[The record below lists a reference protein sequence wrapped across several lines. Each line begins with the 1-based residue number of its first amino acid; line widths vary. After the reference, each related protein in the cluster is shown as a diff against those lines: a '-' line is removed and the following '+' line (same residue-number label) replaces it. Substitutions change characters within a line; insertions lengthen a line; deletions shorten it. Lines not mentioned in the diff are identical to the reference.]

1 MPRKDPLSGLT
12 RSLDAETDAV
22 RKRFSDADRFTSPPS
37 TPRPKPSGRGGTV
50 RDTFSFPRDDHDL
63 FAELQRRCYGQ
74 GFSASKSE
82 LVRAGLH
89 ALASLPPPAFADAL
103 ARLEKLRP
111 GPAPQP
117 PKEPSQ

>member
-22 RKRFSDADRFTSPPS
+22 RKRFNDADRFTSPPPA
-37 TPRPKPSGRGGTV
+37 PRPKPPARGGTV
-50 RDTFSFPRDDHDL
+50 RDTFSFPPDDHGL
-63 FAELQRRCYGQ
+63 LAELQSRCYAA

-89 ALASLPPPAFADAL
+89 ALADMPPTPFQAVL
-103 ARLEKLRP
+103 NGLEKLKP
-111 GPAPQP
+111 GPP
-117 PKEPSQ
+117 PRTRKEPSR